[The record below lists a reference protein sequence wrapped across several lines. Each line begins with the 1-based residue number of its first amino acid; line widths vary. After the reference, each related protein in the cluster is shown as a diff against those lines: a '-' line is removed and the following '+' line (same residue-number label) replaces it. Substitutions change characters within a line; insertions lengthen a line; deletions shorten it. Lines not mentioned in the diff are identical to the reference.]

1 MIWIAIIIFICIVD
15 QLSKYLVVHNIAV
28 GTSDAVINGFFYLS
42 HIKNRGVAMGMLQ
55 DSRIV
60 IVPVTLIIAV
70 VVGYFLYKSKN
81 RFLSLALAFIIGG
94 AVGNLI
100 DRIFVG
106 SVTDFF
112 ELRFKSYS
120 FYVFNV
126 ADAFVVVGTI
136 LLAIYMLIIYKEKEK
151 RAV

>member
-1 MIWIAIIIFICIVD
+1 MIWIGLILLICILD
-15 QLSKYLVVHNIAV
+15 QLSKYLVIHNIAV

-42 HIKNRGVAMGMLQ
+42 HIKNKGVAMGMLQ

-60 IVPVTLIIAV
+60 IIPVTIIIAV
-70 VVGYFLYKSKN
+70 VVGVFLYKSRNK
-81 RFLSLALAFIIGG
+81 FLSLALSFILGG

-100 DRIFVG
+100 DRVFAG

-136 LLAIYMLIIYKEKEK
+136 LLGIYMLFIYKEKEK
-151 RAV
+151 RVV